1 MGQLIITPC
10 CRKWISDS
18 SIMSLCMFSIRPTFC
33 RVLFTS
39 HHLKQSEIQLQ
50 NQCSCCSLQDFALDC
65 PIILFLA
72 NTHVHWHA
80 TAGNL
85 IAAGSNCIFCQEQ
98 YFFRVCQYT
107 PMHLFA
113 RNRLQIGR
121 FIFTLF
127 SENWKVGGKMMFKPH
142 ALDCWEV
149 HLLLQSRFALIWI

>member
-1 MGQLIITPC
+1 MPC
-10 CRKWISDS
+10 CRKWLSDS
-18 SIMSLCMFSIRPTFC
+18 TIQSICMSSIRPTFC

-65 PIILFLA
+65 TIILFLA
-72 NTHVHWHA
+72 NTYVHWHA

-107 PMHLFA
+107 PTYA
-113 RNRLQIGR
+113 
-121 FIFTLF
+121 FICPEQTDWLVYIHAVQ
-127 SENWKVGGKMMFKPH
+127 WKVDGMMVLKPH
-142 ALDCWEV
+142 ALECWEV
-149 HLLLQSRFALIWI
+149 HLLLQSRFPLIWI

>member
-1 MGQLIITPC
+1 MGQLKITPC

-18 SIMSLCMFSIRPTFC
+18 TIQSRCMLTMCPTIR

-39 HHLKQSEIQLQ
+39 HHLVPVEIQLQ
-50 NQCSCCSLQDFALDC
+50 NQCLCCSLQDFALDC

-107 PMHLFA
+107 PTYA
-113 RNRLQIGR
+113 
-121 FIFTLF
+121 FICPEQTDWLVYIHTVQ
-127 SENWKVGGKMMFKPH
+127 WKVGGMMVLKPH
-142 ALDCWEV
+142 ALVCWEV
-149 HLLLQSRFALIWI
+149 HLLLQSRFPLIWI